1 MGFSSKVSACD
12 PWVTKI
18 PWRRAWQPTAVFLPE
33 ESQGQGCLTGC
44 SPWGHKESDMT
55 ATSTHSLSTELV
67 IAVGHWGPIL
77 PAPLRNRVEY
87 TREWSAQGT
96 VGETTGRNQCFWIL
110 LHDLNSLTLPG
121 SICRLWE
128 SLCGIG
134 DNPESESERLWLCLR
149 EDTEN
154 ESELT

>member
-67 IAVGHWGPIL
+67 IAVGH
-77 PAPLRNRVEY
+77 
-87 TREWSAQGT
+87 
-96 VGETTGRNQCFWIL
+96 
-110 LHDLNSLTLPG
+110 
-121 SICRLWE
+121 
-128 SLCGIG
+128 
-134 DNPESESERLWLCLR
+134 
-149 EDTEN
+149 
-154 ESELT
+154 